1 MLLREG
7 VPRVPQHIRGGAY
20 ILAGGYLCTVL
31 LLEVQATTI
40 LYGRGTLLV
49 RILGWAKV
57 PLVEW

>member
-1 MLLREG
+1 MHR
-7 VPRVPQHIRGGAY
+7 
-20 ILAGGYLCTVL
+20 L

-49 RILGWAKV
+49 PILGWAKV